1 MNRFSETDVSQIYPR
16 CWRVGEE
23 ALKHRGRQ
31 LQRGAGGQDH
41 RQQVKPPRVPGEI
54 FERNWS
60 RRHSLP
66 SEGSTRGGSLSNG
79 AVTIEL
85 VSSGSGESA
94 GRDSSPESTEVLP
107 SIYVLAART
116 RMMKSAELFR

>member
-1 MNRFSETDVSQIYPR
+1 MSTTR
-16 CWRVGEE
+16 
-23 ALKHRGRQ
+23 
-31 LQRGAGGQDH
+31 
-41 RQQVKPPRVPGEI
+41 
-54 FERNWS
+54 S

-94 GRDSSPESTEVLP
+94 GRDSSPESTEVFSSMKLNQI
-107 SIYVLAART
+107 SQSFLVRFQCLRLVAALQFWSVSL
-116 RMMKSAELFR
+116 MISFR